1 MKMRATTAHELIGY
15 AKRLKPYFLTS
26 IAIFACGVVLGI
38 VAVNYHAG
46 LAQRLEQML
55 IGFVDNFRGLSTP
68 QLAAAIFLNNT
79 AKSAAAIILGTLV
92 GILPVVFLLINGVAL
107 GAIVYISLG
116 TRGIWQSTMT
126 ILPHGILELPAVLL
140 ATSIG
145 LLLGG
150 RAIKR
155 LAGKSAVS
163 LREEL
168 VQAGKFFCA
177 VIVPVLLVAALV
189 EAYLTPIIAKL

>member
-1 MKMRATTAHELIGY
+1 M
-15 AKRLKPYFLTS
+15 
-26 IAIFACGVVLGI
+26 LG
-38 VAVNYHAG
+38 
-46 LAQRLEQML
+46 
-55 IGFVDNFRGLSTP
+55 S
-68 QLAAAIFLNNT
+68 
-79 AKSAAAIILGTLV
+79 
-92 GILPVVFLLINGVAL
+92 
-107 GAIVYISLG
+107 
-116 TRGIWQSTMT
+116 
-126 ILPHGILELPAVLL
+126 
-140 ATSIG
+140 
-145 LLLGG
+145 